1 MDAPLTSRALRS
13 IPELK
18 YVNAEN
24 VSRYRAI
31 MRFFYQEY
39 KRLRYW
45 MKPEEVFDGIARWG
59 VLPDYTLEQCMADLE
74 QLEQWGNLASRHDG
88 GRAATLEEYMKK
100 KMQYLLRPYSIE
112 IERLLET
119 LERVTGYGGSLESNL
134 FDLIAEKL
142 FAVRGMAWEHSPES
156 AHELWTTLYDA
167 FKRLHENAADYIASL
182 QTTKAEEMMVAESF
196 LVYKDRLTHYL
207 RSFVQALQRSAYKIE
222 GNLEQIS
229 NGVRD
234 LFLERVAEA
243 ELDKPRLEDVPPKD
257 VLIGELR
264 QGWQNLRR
272 WFLGDGA
279 SPSELTLLERST
291 KEAIARIV
299 RSVIRI
305 QERKRSGV
313 SRRKELEYLAAWFD
327 RLESLDDAHRLAGL
341 VFGLFPTRHLQGED
355 LRHSDRADQS
365 MWEEVPTMLTLRSRS
380 RKRTGKHETEP
391 VPENEER
398 KRRQRE
404 AYRRRQ
410 AEEWEAIRWLV
421 ERGRLKVSELGVVP
435 SATRLRLLQWI
446 GRCNSA
452 PLHTFVTPEGVKI
465 TMTNAKTEQRTML
478 VSEDGELDLPDYE
491 FVFTLTDAAFREATA
506 GEEGVDA

>member
-1 MDAPLTSRALRS
+1 M
-13 IPELK
+13 
-18 YVNAEN
+18 
-24 VSRYRAI
+24 
-31 MRFFYQEY
+31 
-39 KRLRYW
+39 
-45 MKPEEVFDGIARWG
+45 
-59 VLPDYTLEQCMADLE
+59 
-74 QLEQWGNLASRHDG
+74 
-88 GRAATLEEYMKK
+88 
-100 KMQYLLRPYSIE
+100 
-112 IERLLET
+112 
-119 LERVTGYGGSLESNL
+119 
-134 FDLIAEKL
+134 
-142 FAVRGMAWEHSPES
+142 
-156 AHELWTTLYDA
+156 
-167 FKRLHENAADYIASL
+167 
-182 QTTKAEEMMVAESF
+182 
-196 LVYKDRLTHYL
+196 
-207 RSFVQALQRSAYKIE
+207 
-222 GNLEQIS
+222 
-229 NGVRD
+229 
-234 LFLERVAEA
+234 
-243 ELDKPRLEDVPPKD
+243 
-257 VLIGELR
+257 
-264 QGWQNLRR
+264 
-272 WFLGDGA
+272 
-279 SPSELTLLERST
+279 ERST

-491 FVFTLTDAAFREATA
+491 FVFTLTDAAFREAAA